1 MNMKKW
7 LKLLQEY
14 TFIQWVKLLQHYTFT
29 QLFLVWVSI
38 GVTFGIVYYLLS
50 FFPQNALL
58 FMGQPI
64 NHSLNDFLTI
74 IYFSFITLTSTGYG
88 DVVPL
93 GISRLL
99 VIFEIFLG
107 LMVFGFLVS
116 KVISA
121 RQEKIIDELYDL
133 SFEEKVSKLR
143 SSLYAYRAN
152 ISRLI
157 DRVKITRFYRRPDL
171 LTELEANVDGLKT
184 GISRVRV
191 FLVSENKKSVSKVD
205 DLTLNLLFNS
215 LNLSVVTLID
225 VLELFNKKK
234 YDWKQKHIIRDLLS
248 IIDPMK
254 SILSLY
260 ENRPLKDE
268 IKSLLDTNY
277 ESLKKLKALIK

>member
-1 MNMKKW
+1 
-7 LKLLQEY
+7 
-14 TFIQWVKLLQHYTFT
+14 
-29 QLFLVWVSI
+29 
-38 GVTFGIVYYLLS
+38 
-50 FFPQNALL
+50 
-58 FMGQPI
+58 MGQPI

>member
-1 MNMKKW
+1 
-7 LKLLQEY
+7 
-14 TFIQWVKLLQHYTFT
+14 
-29 QLFLVWVSI
+29 
-38 GVTFGIVYYLLS
+38 
-50 FFPQNALL
+50 
-58 FMGQPI
+58 MGQPI

-143 SSLYAYRAN
+143 SSLYAYRTN